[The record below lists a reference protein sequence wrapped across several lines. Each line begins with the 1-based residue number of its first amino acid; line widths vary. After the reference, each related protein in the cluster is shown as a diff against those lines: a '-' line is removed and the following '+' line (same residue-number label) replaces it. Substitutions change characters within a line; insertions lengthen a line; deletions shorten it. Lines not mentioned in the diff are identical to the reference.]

1 MLFLWDADE
10 IYIGPLFQME
20 IGNTDGIPNLVVY
33 KNPRHKNCCQ
43 TQCISRPN
51 PIKQP
56 LFLVEI
62 VNQEKKP
69 LRLQVGNQMQ
79 NQHLL
84 KGDYGEVP
92 VLTTQQM
99 MTCSTICPPAA

>member
-1 MLFLWDADE
+1 
-10 IYIGPLFQME
+10 ME
-20 IGNTDGIPNLVVY
+20 IGNIDGILNLVVY

-43 TQCISRPN
+43 TKCIPQPN

-62 VNQEKKP
+62 ANQEKKR
-69 LRLQVGNQMQ
+69 LRLQVDNRMQ

-84 KGDYGEVP
+84 KGDDAEVLR
-92 VLTTQQM
+92 VTIEQM
-99 MTCSTICPPAA
+99 NAYSTICPPVA

>member
-1 MLFLWDADE
+1 
-10 IYIGPLFQME
+10 ME

-33 KNPRHKNCCQ
+33 KNPHHKNCCQ
-43 TQCISRPN
+43 TECIPQPN

-62 VNQEKKP
+62 VSQGKKR
-69 LRLQVGNQMQ
+69 LRLQVGSRMQ

-84 KGDYGEVP
+84 KGDDDEVP
-92 VLTTQQM
+92 LLTIEQM
-99 MTCSTICPPAA
+99 SAYSTICPPVA